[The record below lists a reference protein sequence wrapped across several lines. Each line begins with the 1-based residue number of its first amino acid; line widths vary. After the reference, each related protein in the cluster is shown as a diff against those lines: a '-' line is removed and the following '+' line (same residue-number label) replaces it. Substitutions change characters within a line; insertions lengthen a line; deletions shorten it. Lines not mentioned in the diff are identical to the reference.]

1 MFNKS
6 HKIINLLRLL
16 LLLLKEYWFVHN
28 SVRKY
33 DTKKRCCFCSILI
46 LTNSEE
52 LHFYLNTKSGLI
64 YLPPILCANLALL
77 RITFIIGNYKT
88 TQLEQIELQL
98 AQARFFWKDIFN
110 NKLRQNKVKIQLFD
124 ECLVIIFQKL
134 SAHSLSRNQNELL
147 LTDFKQLLL

>member
-1 MFNKS
+1 M
-6 HKIINLLRLL
+6 
-16 LLLLKEYWFVHN
+16 
-28 SVRKY
+28 
-33 DTKKRCCFCSILI
+33 
-46 LTNSEE
+46 
-52 LHFYLNTKSGLI
+52 
-64 YLPPILCANLALL
+64 PAILCANLALL
-77 RITFIIGNYKT
+77 RIIFIVGNYKT
-88 TQLEQIELQL
+88 TQLENIELQL